1 MSFARGSSGKH
12 YYIWELMYGKEIII
26 SYEDVHEIVLAK
38 EATINRYINLWLA
51 ISFVFLLIAY
61 LYNVYLRWR

>member
-1 MSFARGSSGKH
+1 
-12 YYIWELMYGKEIII
+12 MYGKEIII
-26 SYEDVHEIVLAK
+26 SYEDVHEMVLAK